1 MAPISLIFHSDA
13 FHSDAFHLR
22 TTRIAIVVN
31 IMYDHGNISHDIIC
45 NIKYCYHGNI
55 DDLLYNVVRDT
66 VIPTIFLS
74 LWLPNKGNVCVSVF
88 CSALSSQGVATIWWR
103 LLVWRTSDHR
113 IKYLVHA
120 IHIPHVHP
128 SHLLIST
135 HTHTH
140 FPTNLMCAQTH
151 THTHTH
157 TAAVNYP
164 TAAAE
169 ILDILELQMALLTGG
184 RDRQGKSLI
193 TFPAKPKTFTYDRDD
208 VRKVI
213 QYLTSI
219 PTYVVLVV
227 QMGVA
232 CGGTVMGCGY

>member
-1 MAPISLIFHSDA
+1 M
-13 FHSDAFHLR
+13 
-22 TTRIAIVVN
+22 V
-31 IMYDHGNISHDIIC
+31 
-45 NIKYCYHGNI
+45 
-55 DDLLYNVVRDT
+55 
-66 VIPTIFLS
+66 PTIFLS
-74 LWLPNKGNVCVSVF
+74 LWLPNKGNVCVSA
-88 CSALSSQGVATIWWR
+88 ALSSQGVATIWWR

-113 IKYLVHA
+113 IKYLVHV
-120 IHIPHVHP
+120 IHSPHVHP

-140 FPTNLMCAQTH
+140 TLPHKPHAHTHTHFPTNLMCARTH
-151 THTHTH
+151 THTHTHTHTTHTPHTPHTHTH

-219 PTYVVLVV
+219 PTYVVLVA

-232 CGGTVMGCGY
+232 TVM